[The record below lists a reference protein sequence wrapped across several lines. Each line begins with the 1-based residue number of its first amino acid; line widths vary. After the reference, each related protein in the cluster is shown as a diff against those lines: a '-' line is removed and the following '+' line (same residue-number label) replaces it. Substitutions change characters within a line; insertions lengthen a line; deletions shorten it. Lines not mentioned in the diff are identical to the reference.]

1 MLRVLI
7 IFALIAFSG
16 SLRLPFL
23 QKPPTLRPEHLSK
36 VLPAALLSVSLL
48 MGGAPADASDGKAI
62 GLCLLDKCRLPL
74 AKCITNPNCLA
85 NVACINTCNGKADE
99 IGCQIKCGD
108 LFENSVVGEFNKCA
122 VSQMSCVPQ
131 RKDDGSYP
139 VPSSENVVKKFPV
152 SFFDGPL
159 YITSGQNELFDRFP
173 CQLHLFTASP
183 STSSFYGSLN
193 WRISEP
199 DGEFLTRDA
208 VQRFKQDSELGGH
221 MINHDNEYLHYQDD
235 WYIIDWSD
243 GSDGV
248 DPFAFVYYRGS
259 NDAWDGYGGAFV
271 YTKAAKFPESIRSR
285 CREAAKKVKFD
296 FDKDFADTDNT
307 CKTQTDD
314 EKVMLR
320 EKFVGKELALT
331 EEQLQRAA
339 LRVRGSATNSVKAQ
353 KIFFE
358 NEGSIAGNAVE
369 TLKQKGLAIE
379 QAIIEEVE
387 VLEKD
392 LQIK

>member
-1 MLRVLI
+1 MPKPTP
-7 IFALIAFSG
+7 
-16 SLRLPFL
+16 LPNL
-23 QKPPTLRPEHLSK
+23 NLNK
-36 VLPAALLSVSLL
+36 VVPAALLSVSLL
-48 MGGAPADASDGKAI
+48 VGGATGADASDGKAI

-85 NVACINTCNGKADE
+85 NVACIQGCASKEDE

-108 LFENSVVGEFNKCA
+108 LFENTVVGEFNKCA
-122 VSQMSCVPQ
+122 VSQMACVPQ
-131 RKDDGSYP
+131 RPDDGSYP
-139 VPSSENVVKKFPV
+139 VPSSDVVVKKFPV
-152 SFFDGPL
+152 SWFDGPL

-173 CQLHLFTASP
+173 CQLHLFTSSS
-183 STSSFYGSLN
+183 STNSFYGSLN

-285 CREAAKKVKFD
+285 CREAAKKVRFD

-307 CKTQTDD
+307 CKVQTDD

-358 NEGSIAGNAVE
+358 NEGSIAGRAVE
-369 TLKQKGLAIE
+369 SLKEKGLAIE
-379 QAIIEEVE
+379 RAILEEVE

-392 LQIK
+392 LEITK

>member
-7 IFALIAFSG
+7 IFALIACSG

-23 QKPPTLRPEHLSK
+23 QKAPTLRPEHLSK

-62 GLCLLDKCRLPL
+62 GLCLLGETLRNSQGKVPPKICSSSSISFHRRQSQSHTQRSPPTTPHTDKCRLPL

-183 STSSFYGSLN
+183 STNSFYGSLN

-208 VQRFKQDSELGGH
+208 VQRFKQDSELG
-221 MINHDNEYLHYQDD
+221 
-235 WYIIDWSD
+235 
-243 GSDGV
+243 
-248 DPFAFVYYRGS
+248 
-259 NDAWDGYGGAFV
+259 
-271 YTKAAKFPESIRSR
+271 ES
-285 CREAAKKVKFD
+285 
-296 FDKDFADTDNT
+296 
-307 CKTQTDD
+307 
-314 EKVMLR
+314 
-320 EKFVGKELALT
+320 
-331 EEQLQRAA
+331 
-339 LRVRGSATNSVKAQ
+339 
-353 KIFFE
+353 
-358 NEGSIAGNAVE
+358 
-369 TLKQKGLAIE
+369 
-379 QAIIEEVE
+379 
-387 VLEKD
+387 
-392 LQIK
+392 